1 MMKDDLKRSA
11 KREARVWLVAVVLM
25 GLWLVAVWIG

>member
-11 KREARVWLVAVVLM
+11 RREARVWLVAMLLV
-25 GLWLVAVWIG
+25 GAWLLAVWLI